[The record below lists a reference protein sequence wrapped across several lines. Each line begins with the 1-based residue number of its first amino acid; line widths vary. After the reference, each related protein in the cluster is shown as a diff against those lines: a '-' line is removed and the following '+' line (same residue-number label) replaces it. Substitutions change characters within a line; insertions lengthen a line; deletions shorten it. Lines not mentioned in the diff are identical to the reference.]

1 MHLTESSKVN
11 SEHKVIFY
19 LLNISEVLI
28 ASLTL
33 LLKFFICNNR
43 HIIISEAIK

>member
-28 ASLTL
+28 ASL
-33 LLKFFICNNR
+33 
-43 HIIISEAIK
+43 ISSAQIFYMQ